1 MVRIPI
7 RGKNTLDLFIT
18 NFPSLIT
25 LVDTIPGVSDHEI
38 VMVQSTVR
46 LPVIKQIPRRI
57 LSYSRADW
65 DSISAELEELQSTF
79 NDVDPYYQNT
89 ESLWSMFH
97 DKLFSLID
105 QYIPSRNCRKHCDLP
120 WLTPMLRCK
129 IRCKNKLYQ
138 QYKRSGATYYYNRF
152 QT

>member
-1 MVRIPI
+1 MDHNLSQMIRIPI

-65 DSISAELEELQSTF
+65 DSIMIS
-79 NDVDPYYQNT
+79 
-89 ESLWSMFH
+89 
-97 DKLFSLID
+97 
-105 QYIPSRNCRKHCDLP
+105 
-120 WLTPMLRCK
+120 
-129 IRCKNKLYQ
+129 
-138 QYKRSGATYYYNRF
+138 
-152 QT
+152 